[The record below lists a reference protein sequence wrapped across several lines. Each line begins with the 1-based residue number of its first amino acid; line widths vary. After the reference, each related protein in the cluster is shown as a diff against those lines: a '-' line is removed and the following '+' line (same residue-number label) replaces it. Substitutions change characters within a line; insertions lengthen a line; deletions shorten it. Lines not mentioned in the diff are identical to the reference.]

1 MPKKEVTSKMAFDE
15 DIDRTCWMGPQDGP
29 LSDWLAEV
37 QPQSEP
43 DAPKGLIDIHIG
55 ADVGRVRDHTA
66 VCCTEVRL
74 SRDYTQHYFVTFM
87 HRFQLGLTWGHIV
100 KKIVNLRD
108 RLKISYGGAPVSLTW
123 AIDAT
128 GVGSGIVSMLEQAM
142 PGETT
147 FSIYMT
153 SGQSERQDRYDV
165 HIGKQALVSMLVAA
179 LNSGT
184 LHLPHGA
191 SDLVEELQTY
201 EVRTSDAGR
210 DSYGAF
216 KTGAH
221 DDEATALALSLW
233 SCQNWG
239 MHSDKVMW

>member
-1 MPKKEVTSKMAFDE
+1 MAFDD

-29 LSDWLAEV
+29 LSDWLDVV
-37 QPQSEP
+37 QPKSGP
-43 DAPKGLIDIHIG
+43 DAPKGLIDLHLG
-55 ADVGRVRDHTA
+55 ADLGRVRDHTA
-66 VCCTEVRL
+66 VAVTEVRL

-87 HRFQLGLTWGHIV
+87 HRFPLGLTWGHIV

-108 RLKISYGGAPVSLTW
+108 RLKISYAGTPVSLTW

-128 GVGSGIVSMLEQAM
+128 GVGSGIVSMLAQAM
-142 PGETT
+142 PGETM

-153 SGQSERQDRYDV
+153 AGQSERQDKYDV
-165 HIGKQALVSMLVAA
+165 HIGKQALVSMLVGA

-184 LHLPHGA
+184 VHLPPGA

-239 MHSDKVMW
+239 MHSDRILW